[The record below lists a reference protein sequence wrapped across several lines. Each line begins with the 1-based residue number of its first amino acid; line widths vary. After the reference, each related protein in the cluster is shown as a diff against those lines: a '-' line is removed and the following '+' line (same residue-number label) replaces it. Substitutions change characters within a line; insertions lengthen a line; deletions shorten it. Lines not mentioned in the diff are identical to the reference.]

1 MSQSEIFSKYPTASW
16 RVGDGEPL
24 FFPVV
29 DVSES
34 GGNRIVQHQRPHRNG
49 AKLEDTGSKA
59 RSWSVTAVFNNSI
72 QEGVQN
78 GVPLYPQRLRQILR
92 SFDVHETGTL
102 VLPTVGKVRAR
113 AETYER
119 KESPEQQ
126 DSAEFTCTWIED
138 NEEGLDR
145 AAMNPPSVV
154 ATLRKLSEQTVNTLD
169 AKGIPKHGLSLT
181 EFAAEVE
188 GLLLAPGRSVSDLGA
203 VIRSHRR
210 ALQRMIDAATTAA
223 DEGGGL
229 FSEPR
234 GSEAQRQL
242 RILLDREAAAEDERV
257 SSRPRT
263 KAFVVDVEETSLF
276 EIAARLDQDAEELMD
291 LNEARVSDPFY
302 LTRGEVI
309 RVFESPPR

>member
-1 MSQSEIFSKYPTASW
+1 MIGEIFAHYPTASW

-29 DVSES
+29 DVTET
-34 GGNRIVQHQRPHRNG
+34 GGNRIVQHERPHRAG

-59 RSWSVTAVFNNSI
+59 RAWAVTVLFNNSM

-92 SFDVHETGTL
+92 SFDIHETGTL

-126 DSAEFTCTWIED
+126 DSAAFSCNWIED
-138 NEEGLDR
+138 NEEALER
-145 AAMNPPSVV
+145 AALNPPSVV
-154 ATLRKLSEQTVNTLD
+154 ATLRKLAEQTKNTLD
-169 AKGIPKHGLSLT
+169 RNGVSDHGLSLT

-188 GLLLAPGRSVSDLGA
+188 GLLLAPGRRVQDIGA
-203 VIRSHRR
+203 VVRGHRR
-210 ALQRMIDAATTAA
+210 AISRMIDAATTAA
-223 DEGGGL
+223 NQGGGF

-234 GSEAQRQL
+234 GSEMQRQL
-242 RILLDREAAAEDERV
+242 RILMDREAQAEDERTA
-257 SSRPRT
+257 SRPRT
-263 KAFVVDVEETSLF
+263 KAFVIDVEETSLY
-276 EIAARLDQDAEELMD
+276 EVAARLDQDAEELMD
-291 LNEARVSDPFY
+291 LNAARVADPFY

-309 RVFESPPR
+309 RVYESAPR